1 MKIYDFVGAP
11 NPKKLR
17 VYLAEKG
24 LHIPIE
30 PVDIISGQNRTP
42 EFLRKNPLG
51 GLPVLELDDGTH
63 LTESLAI
70 IEYFEELH
78 PDPPMIGTK
87 PLERAQVRALE
98 RIAEIG
104 VMSAVGTI
112 FQNTHPFMAGR
123 IKQSPEA
130 AENARNRLTASL
142 RVLDAELAERPV
154 RRRRPPDDCGLHPVR
169 GARLRRV
176 RPGADRP
183 RVQERR
189 ALARRV
195 QETPERRGVGAL
207 RGRRG
212 PRGPVS
218 RLRGR
223 LLLSPTESREIPTE
237 PRRPSGG
244 PPLSVLG
251 LRPCARYD
259 ATCQVLVRG
268 GPVREHA
275 C

>member
-130 AENARNRLTASL
+130 AENARNRLNASL
-142 RVLDAELAERPV
+142 RVLDAKLAE
-154 RRRRPPDDCGLHPVR
+154 HPFVA
-169 GARLRRV
+169 G
-176 RPGADRP
+176 DRP
-183 RVQERR
+183 TIADCTLYAALDFAEFAQAPIDPECKHVARWR
-189 ALARRV
+189 A
-195 QETPERRGVGAL
+195 EFKK
-207 RGRRG
+207 
-212 PRGPVS
+212 
-218 RLRGR
+218 
-223 LLLSPTESREIPTE
+223 
-237 PRRPSGG
+237 RPS
-244 PPLSVLG
+244 
-251 LRPCARYD
+251 AE
-259 ATCQVLVRG
+259 A
-268 GPVREHA
+268 
-275 C
+275 